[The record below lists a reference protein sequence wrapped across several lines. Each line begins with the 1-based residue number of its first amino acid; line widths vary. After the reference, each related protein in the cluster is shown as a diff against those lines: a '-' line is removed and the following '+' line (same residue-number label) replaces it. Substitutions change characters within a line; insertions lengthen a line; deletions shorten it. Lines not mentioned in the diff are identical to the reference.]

1 MEIEKST
8 VVAIIVIFFTLILGA
23 MLIINRKGINLPFLP
38 KANGPIEVELKSAEK
53 NFYLDYAA
61 LPDDYILRL
70 ASFEP
75 NEGWQPEVQFSGT
88 INWEGE
94 NALVL
99 DSRDGVKKENYL
111 YKNLDLSNHQI
122 FKTAVYLLSDP
133 ADLDSAE
140 IYFSDKSK
148 TSLYSYPLTN
158 LVRGWNFLRIQK
170 IKFSTNNFADKVASP
185 GAKQKAVTV
194 FGWDKIE
201 RIGVAVTSRANSAAT
216 IYFDDLVGLQGEDY
230 LNDWLTAGPG
240 FLNVTKISE
249 GTVLKASN
257 YAGSVAIIK
266 KLSGISDFVF
276 KAKIMSLKDN
286 ARSGLFVRGDYKKAT
301 GYYFLI
307 DGVGGDRWQVL
318 RIGSDNNSS
327 PGTAI
332 LKNGTLNNFK
342 MDMGQPLWMKI
353 EGRGQILRY
362 FLSKDGKEF
371 TLLSEIKDAGI
382 AQGGLGIAVL
392 DQGVTA
398 FNNFEFQK

>member
-1 MEIEKST
+1 MEIERGT
-8 VVAIIVIFFTLILGA
+8 VVAIVVIFLTLILGA

-38 KANGPIEVELKSAEK
+38 KANNPIEVELKSAEK
-53 NFYLDYAA
+53 TFSLDYAA

-75 NEGWQPEVQFSGT
+75 NEGWQPEARFSQT
-88 INWEGE
+88 INWEGD

-99 DSRDGVKKENYL
+99 DSHDGIKKENYL
-111 YKNLDLSNHQI
+111 SKNLDLSNHQI
-122 FKTAVYLLSDP
+122 FKIAVYLLSDP

-140 IYFSDKSK
+140 IYFSDKNK
-148 TSLYSYPLTN
+148 TSSYSYLLTN

-170 IKFSTNNFADKVASP
+170 IKFSGP
-185 GAKQKAVTV
+185 GAKQKPVAV

-201 RIGVAVTSRANSAAT
+201 RIGVTVTSRANSAAT
-216 IYFDDLVGLQGEDY
+216 VYFDDLVGLQGEDY
-230 LNDWLTAGPG
+230 LNDWLTVSPG
-240 FLNVTKISE
+240 FLDVTKINE
-249 GTVLKASN
+249 NTVLKASN

-276 KAKIMSLKDN
+276 KAKIMPLKDN
-286 ARSGLFVRGDYKKAT
+286 SRSGLFVRGDYKKAT

-307 DGVGGDRWQVL
+307 DGVGGNRWQIL
-318 RIGSDNNSS
+318 RIGSDDDSA
-327 PGTAI
+327 PGTII
-332 LKNGTLNNFK
+332 LKNGVLNNFK
-342 MDMGQPLWMKI
+342 MDLGQPLWMKV
-353 EGRGQILRY
+353 EGRGQVLRY

-371 TLLSEIKDAGI
+371 TLLLEIKDGGI